1 MNKPSRMFA
10 VAGFVVALTAA
21 GQPPLAQEQGTQSRQ
36 CDERDRVLSHL
47 AKKYREAPVAVG
59 LTSGG
64 GLIEVLSTGAGE
76 TWTIIV
82 SNPDGVSCLVAA
94 GEGWRKLEFDSHAG
108 DPQA

>member
-1 MNKPSRMFA
+1 MSKLSRIFAAAGFA
-10 VAGFVVALTAA
+10 VFLLASA
-21 GQPPLAQEQGTQSRQ
+21 QPSLGQEQGTQGQQ
-36 CDERDRVLSHL
+36 CDDRDRVLSHL

-82 SNPDGVSCLVAA
+82 SSSDGVSCLVAA
-94 GEGWRKLEFDSHAG
+94 GEGWRKLEFDAHAG

>member
-1 MNKPSRMFA
+1 MSRLPRTIATAGFA
-10 VAGFVVALTAA
+10 VALTVSV
-21 GQPPLAQEQGTQSRQ
+21 QPPLAQEQGAQARQ
-36 CDERDRVLSHL
+36 CDERERVLTHL
-47 AKKYREAPVAVG
+47 AKKYQEAPVAVG

-64 GLIEVLSTGAGE
+64 GLIEVLSTGSGE

-94 GEGWRKLEFDSHAG
+94 GEGWRKLEFDANAG

>member
-1 MNKPSRMFA
+1 MSKVSRILAIAAFA
-10 VAGFVVALTAA
+10 VATLTTAK
-21 GQPPLAQEQGTQSRQ
+21 PPLAQEQAQAGKQ
-36 CDERDRVLSHL
+36 CDARDRVLTHL
-47 AKKYREAPVAVG
+47 AKKYHEAPVAVG

-64 GLIEVLSTGAGE
+64 GLIEVLSSGTGE

-94 GEGWRKLEFDSHAG
+94 GEGWRKLDYDAHAG